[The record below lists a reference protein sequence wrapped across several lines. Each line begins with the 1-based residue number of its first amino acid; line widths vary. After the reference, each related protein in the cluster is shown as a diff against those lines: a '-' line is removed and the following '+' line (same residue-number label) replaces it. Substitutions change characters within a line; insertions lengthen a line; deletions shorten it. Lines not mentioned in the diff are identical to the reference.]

1 MNRCLNNII
10 IICLFLLNIQN
21 VWAAKL
27 AIVID
32 DFGYRKHNEEQIIS
46 ISSNITIAVLPNSP
60 NAKKIATLAHEHGN
74 DVIIHLPMAPMG
86 KQPLEKDTL
95 FPDMNENQIQD
106 IIHNAVE
113 QVPYAIGINNHM
125 GSLMTSNLKGMEYV
139 MKAMSNYSMFF
150 LDSKTIA
157 KTQIEKAASNY
168 NIPVVKRDIFLD
180 DERKESAIA
189 HQFDLAVQVARKN
202 GSAIAIGHP
211 HPETINVLRNKL
223 ANLPA
228 DVELTKVSH
237 LITIKPS
244 LSEPKIITIKSIIE
258 KYKKRINE
266 IYQIYIST
274 EK

>member
-1 MNRCLNNII
+1 MNRCLKNII
-10 IICLFLLNIQN
+10 IVCLFFLSTQS

-32 DFGYRKHNEEQIIS
+32 DFGYRQQNEEQIIS
-46 ISSNITIAVLPNSP
+46 FSSNITIAVLPNSP

-74 DVIIHLPMAPMG
+74 DVIIHLPMTPMG

-106 IIHNAVE
+106 IIHLAIE

-125 GSLMTSNLKGMEYV
+125 GSLMTSNLDGMKSV
-139 MKAMSNYSMFF
+139 MKAMSNSSLFF

-157 KTQIEKAASNY
+157 NTQVEKAAINY
-168 NIPVVKRDIFLD
+168 NIPVVERDIFLD

-189 HQFDLAVQVARKN
+189 HQFDLAVKVARKN

-223 ANLPA
+223 ANLPV
-228 DVELTKVSH
+228 DIELIKVSH